1 VIRLAAICT
10 LLLAVSLLGAACGE
24 RGEPVGALP
33 QRYPVSVHGAGD
45 RPTVLA
51 SRPQRIAVLDPGS
64 SELLVAL
71 GAGDRLVG
79 VPAGLATGAAKKAQV
94 IVRRTGQLSVDAVV
108 GLEPDLIVA
117 TPSVDE
123 LDVARAG
130 RESEA
135 AVYVQPD
142 TSILN
147 VEQGAIDLGFLVGEA
162 PRARQLVGRIE
173 RRVSGVEQRLADV
186 QAVSVFVDT
195 GFFITVA
202 RRSLLGDLVAR
213 AKGENIGGDSPGPG
227 PFPLADIA
235 RLNPRVYLATSDSRL
250 TLSTLRRNPT
260 IRNVKAIR
268 SGRLEIVSV
277 DLVTRPGPRIAEG
290 LEAVARA
297 LHPNAFR

>member
-1 VIRLAAICT
+1 MTRLAAICA
-10 LLLAVSLLGAACGE
+10 LLAVSLLGAACGE
-24 RGEPVGALP
+24 RSEPLGALT

-45 RPTVLA
+45 RPTVLKT
-51 SRPQRIAVLDPGS
+51 RPQRIAVLDPGS
-64 SELLVAL
+64 AELLVAL
-71 GAGDRLVG
+71 GAGARLIG
-79 VPAGLATGAAKKAQV
+79 VPAGFATGAANKARV
-94 IVRRTGQLSVDAVV
+94 VVRATGQLNVDAVV

-130 RESEA
+130 RESGA

-147 VEQGAIDLGFLVGEA
+147 IEQGAIDLGFLVGEA

-173 RRVSGVEQRLADV
+173 RRVSAVEQRLADV
-186 QAVSVFVDT
+186 QPVSVFVDT

-202 RRSLLGDLVAR
+202 ERSLLGDLVAK
-213 AKGENIGGDSPGPG
+213 AKGESIGGESPGPA
-227 PFPLADIA
+227 PFPVADIA
-235 RLNPRVYLATSDSRL
+235 RLNPRVYLATSDSRV
-250 TLSTLRRNPT
+250 TLSALRRNPT
-260 IRNVKAIR
+260 IRNVKAIK
-268 SGRLEIVSV
+268 SGRLEIVPV

-290 LEAVARA
+290 LEAIARA

>member
-1 VIRLAAICT
+1 VIRLAATCA
-10 LLLAVSLLGAACGE
+10 LLAVSLLGAACGE
-24 RGEPVGALP
+24 RVEPVGALP

-45 RPTVLA
+45 RPTVLK

-64 SELLVAL
+64 AELLVAL

-79 VPAGLATGAAKKAQV
+79 VPAGLATGATKKAQV
-94 IVRRTGQLSVDAVV
+94 VVRRTGQLNVDAVV

-117 TPSVDE
+117 TPSIDE

-130 RESEA
+130 RESGA
-135 AVYVQPD
+135 AVYVQPE
-142 TSILN
+142 TSVLN

-173 RRVSGVEQRLADV
+173 RRVSTVEQRLADV

-202 RRSLLGDLVAR
+202 KRSLLGDLVAR
-213 AKGENIGGDSPGPG
+213 AKGENIGGESPGPG

-235 RLNPRVYLATSDSRL
+235 RLNPRVYLATSDSRV
-250 TLSTLRRNPT
+250 TLSVLRRNPT
-260 IRNVKAIR
+260 ISNVKAIR

-277 DLVTRPGPRIAEG
+277 GLVTRPGPRIAEG

-297 LHPNAFR
+297 LHPDAFR

>member
-1 VIRLAAICT
+1 VIRLASICA
-10 LLLAVSLLGAACGE
+10 LLAVSLLGAACGE
-24 RGEPVGALP
+24 RVEPVGALP

-45 RPTVLA
+45 RPTVLK

-64 SELLVAL
+64 AELLVAL

-94 IVRRTGQLSVDAVV
+94 VVRRTGQLNVDAVV
-108 GLEPDLIVA
+108 GLDPDLIVA

-130 RESEA
+130 RQSGA
-135 AVYVQPD
+135 AVYVQPE

-162 PRARQLVGRIE
+162 ARARQLVGRIE
-173 RRVSGVEQRLADV
+173 RSVSAVEQRLADI
-186 QAVSVFVDT
+186 QPVSVFVDT
-195 GFFITVA
+195 GFFITVT

-213 AKGENIGGDSPGPG
+213 AKGENIGGESPGPG
-227 PFPLADIA
+227 PFPLAEIA
-235 RLNPRVYLATSDSRL
+235 RLNPRVYLATSDSRV
-250 TLSTLRRNPT
+250 TLSMLRRNPT

-268 SGRLEIVSV
+268 SGRLEIVPV
-277 DLVTRPGPRIAEG
+277 DLVTRPGPRVAEG